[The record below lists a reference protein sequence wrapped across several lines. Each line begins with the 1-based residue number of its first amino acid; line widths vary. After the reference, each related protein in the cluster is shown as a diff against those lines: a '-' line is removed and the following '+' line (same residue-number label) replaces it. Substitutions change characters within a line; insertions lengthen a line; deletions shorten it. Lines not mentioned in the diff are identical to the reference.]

1 MKNNIAIIIN
11 INIVVYIYVSVM
23 INLSIKMINI
33 PLLQLDPD
41 NQVSYTFGDIRTKTN
56 AFVKALQEIG
66 VKKNNRIGTFVG
78 NSTEFLVFC
87 LAANQIGAVICPLNP
102 AYKKYE
108 FEHYFEEAKVK
119 WVVTEPE
126 YVGKFNNSEFLSS
139 RKIVC
144 FNYIFFF
151 FFIILFS

>member
-1 MKNNIAIIIN
+1 MNMNIT
-11 INIVVYIYVSVM
+11 VHIYVSIM
-23 INLSIKMINI
+23 INMKIKFINVF
-33 PLLQLDPD
+33 LLQLDPD

-119 WVVTEPE
+119 WVLTESE
-126 YVGKFNNSEFLSS
+126 YVGKFNNSKFLSS
-139 RKIVC
+139 KKIVC
-144 FNYIFFF
+144 FN
-151 FFIILFS
+151 LL